1 MTEEEAWA
9 VYGADDYG
17 EYIAD
22 LSRGP
27 RMTCDRC
34 GASMPNYMAAYI
46 GDDTVCP
53 KCWGIP

>member
-17 EYIAD
+17 EYIAG
-22 LSRGP
+22 LSSGP

-34 GASMPNYMAAYI
+34 GTSMPNYMAAYI

-53 KCWGIP
+53 KCW